1 MSVTEML
8 YCVIVHA
15 GFATATEA
23 ANPSG
28 ACSAR
33 TVASGSGVAASQTLA
48 PRTLTRASDRV
59 HASMKRRSRLSSER
73 IVSISSCVKKR
84 LRIVSAFGTARS
96 CSTSTPTGATRV
108 TAIIDTSCECEMEKC
123 SAGSLR
129 SSGFPL
135 GASYNSIF
143 SSDVSSSAAS
153 TRRVASRT
161 VVLSPLSSVRTR
173 TSPSRNAPT
182 ASFTQTRPQS
192 RPQSLSQSLSQSL
205 ELDQFDGD
213 STIGNRHD
221 GDAGSEVESSGTC
234 GARID
239 RQAAGKV
246 EDQLFVRVGVYYD
259 IRVRVGSEQLLRLGP
274 TELAAVTHVKAEV
287 FERLFERQRKIRIV
301 DGIAIPGDGV
311 DRG

>member
-8 YCVIVHA
+8 YCVIAHA

-59 HASMKRRSRLSSER
+59 HASMKRRSRLSSVR

-84 LRIVSAFGTARS
+84 LRIVSAFGTVRS
-96 CSTSTPTGATRV
+96 CSMSTPTGATRV

-135 GASYNSIF
+135 GASYNSIC
-143 SSDVSSSAAS
+143 SSGASSNVAS

-161 VVLSPLSSVRTR
+161 VALSPLSSVRTR
-173 TSPSRNAPT
+173 TSSSRNGRT
-182 ASFTQTRPQS
+182 AAFTR
-192 RPQSLSQSLSQSL
+192 SLSQALEQSL

-213 STIGNRHD
+213 STIGNHHD
-221 GDAGSEVESSGTC
+221 GDTGSEVESSSTR

-239 RQAAGKV
+239 RHAAGEV
-246 EDQLFVRVGVYYD
+246 EDQLFVSVPIYYD
-259 IRVRVGSEQLLRLGP
+259 IRVRVCSEQLLRFGP
-274 TELAAVTHVKAEV
+274 AKLVAMAHVKAEI
-287 FERLFERQRKIRIV
+287 FE
-301 DGIAIPGDGV
+301 
-311 DRG
+311 